1 MRIERVH
8 REEDQPERR
17 GPEHERV
24 RLSKSCHLLVV
35 PLRDGDLAEQVWRF
49 GGIGQVEITA
59 SAASC
64 SLTSNAI
71 YTYFVTRSYP

>member
-1 MRIERVH
+1 MSAVMSACRPA
-8 REEDQPERR
+8 RE
-17 GPEHERV
+17 
-24 RLSKSCHLLVV
+24 RLSF
-35 PLRDGDLAEQVWRF
+35 RGAFE
-49 GGIGQVEITA
+49 GQVEITA